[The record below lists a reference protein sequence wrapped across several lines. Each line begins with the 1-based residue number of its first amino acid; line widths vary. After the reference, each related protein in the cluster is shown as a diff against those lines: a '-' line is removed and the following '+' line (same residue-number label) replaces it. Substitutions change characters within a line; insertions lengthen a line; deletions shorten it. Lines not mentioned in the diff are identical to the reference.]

1 MNTVLPSVTSWKL
14 SVFSSMAV
22 ADDAAATRAR
32 KNDAGLIIVM
42 EGFAILEGKG
52 WYVVSAWRWC
62 YCAMM
67 KRRNIMK
74 CVGRSAKAG
83 TNQEVLPRD
92 FVDVRKTVLIL
103 GTTARVSISTSNER

>member
-22 ADDAAATRAR
+22 ADDATATRAR
-32 KNDAGLIIVM
+32 KNDACLIIVM
-42 EGFAILEGKG
+42 EGFAILEEKG

-62 YCAMM
+62 YCAMT

-92 FVDVRKTVLIL
+92 
-103 GTTARVSISTSNER
+103 S